1 MTEVT
6 ANLILISI
14 CLSVFEQIW
23 TKRQKFSGIC
33 TLCLCRSL
41 CHQHLCDIVFSS
53 VFSFPLCALYKIRPL
68 VYHSIFRKNKK
79 LTSSGYNIVIFLITI
94 CAYPNNRSQNIRYTR
109 PYVLSTNTMCAKP
122 PHIVCGAIKRL
133 QKR

>member
-14 CLSVFEQIW
+14 CLSVFELIW

-41 CHQHLCDIVFSS
+41 CHQYLCDIVFSS

-79 LTSSGYNIVIFLITI
+79 LTCLGYNIVVFLTTI
-94 CAYPNNRSQNIRYTR
+94 YACPNSRLQNIYHTR
-109 PYVLSTNTMCAKP
+109 PSVLSTNTMCAKP
-122 PHIVCGAIKRL
+122 PHILCGAIKR
-133 QKR
+133 

>member
-6 ANLILISI
+6 ANLFLISI

-23 TKRQKFSGIC
+23 TKRQKLSGIC
-33 TLCLCRSL
+33 TLCFCHSL
-41 CHQHLCDIVFSS
+41 CHQYLCDIVFSS

-79 LTSSGYNIVIFLITI
+79 PTCSGYNIVVFLITI
-94 CAYPNNRSQNIRYTR
+94 YAYPNNRLQNFYHTR
-109 PYVLSTNTMCAKP
+109 TCVLSTNTMCAKP
-122 PHIVCGAIKRL
+122 PHILCGAIKR
-133 QKR
+133 